1 MEDLNHSIIRIL
13 LATLIV
19 LIMMYMIVCRIID
32 QIIHPIRELSD
43 HMQNAQEQLPEPLQ
57 MQVKDDEVGIL
68 ITRFNEMANRNGQ
81 LIHMLLEEK
90 NSRSV

>member
-1 MEDLNHSIIRIL
+1 
-13 LATLIV
+13 
-19 LIMMYMIVCRIID
+19 
-32 QIIHPIRELSD
+32 
-43 HMQNAQEQLPEPLQ
+43 MQNAQEQLPEPLQ
-57 MQVKDDEVGIL
+57 MLVKDDEVGIL